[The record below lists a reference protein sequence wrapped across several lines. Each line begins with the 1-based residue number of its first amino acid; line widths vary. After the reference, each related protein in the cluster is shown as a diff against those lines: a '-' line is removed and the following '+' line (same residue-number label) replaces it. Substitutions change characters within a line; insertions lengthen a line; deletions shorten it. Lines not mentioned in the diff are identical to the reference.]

1 MTAEPPPTQGP
12 PGGRP
17 WFERILLGLLA
28 LVFAAAFL
36 ALGAASWAAGE
47 VALGV
52 LGVIGAVMTLWV
64 GALSLR
70 RG

>member
-1 MTAEPPPTQGP
+1 MTADPPPAGR

-17 WFERILLGLLA
+17 WFERLLLLLLA

-36 ALGAASWAAGE
+36 ALGAASWASGE

-52 LGVIGAVMTLWV
+52 LGLIGALMTLWV
-64 GALSLR
+64 GALSVR

>member
-1 MTAEPPPTQGP
+1 MTGP
-12 PGGRP
+12 QPRP
-17 WFERILLGLLA
+17 WFERLLLALLA

-36 ALGAASWAAGE
+36 ALGAASLAAGE

-52 LGVIGAVMTLWV
+52 LGIIGALMTLWV
-64 GALSLR
+64 GALSVR